1 MRQLTLKEY
10 STELCVP
17 LSSDECDALRRL
29 NAQIEISPS
38 IGSPGCYD
46 LTPSSWIGA
55 IELPTLAIQI
65 RPKIQISRVLFL
77 LSYAMDPKH
86 WQDTAFDL
94 ADADS
99 LVEAVIPGFALHLK
113 RALGPGIL
121 QGYRL
126 EEDALATVR
135 GRIRF
140 HDQIARRFG
149 ILPPVEVRYDEFTE
163 DIEEN
168 RLLKAA
174 LRALERIR
182 IRSSEMWYQLHH
194 FQAALDRVSLVEYQ
208 SRNLPTINYT
218 RLNHRYRPALEL
230 SKLILRSLSYDLEYG
245 RAAGAAF
252 LVDMNDVFEKF
263 VWVALREALGL
274 SEWTFPIG
282 GSNHPLF
289 MDLAQKVSLKPD
301 LSWWHDSKC
310 MFVGDAKYKRINVP
324 GIKNP
329 DLYQLLAYTIA
340 AELPSGL
347 LIYAAGE
354 GEPAL
359 HEVMNVGKKLEV
371 ISVDLSGTP
380 SEILD
385 DISNIAH
392 TINRSSEQLSPSF
405 VTHHAQTNANTWRQ
419 E

>member
-1 MRQLTLKEY
+1 VRQLTLKEY
-10 STELCVP
+10 STELSVP
-17 LSSDECDALRRL
+17 LSSAECDALRRL
-29 NAQIEISPS
+29 NPQIEISPS
-38 IGSPGCYD
+38 IGSPSCYD

-55 IELPTLAIQI
+55 IELPSLDIQI

-86 WQDTAFDL
+86 WQDTDFSL
-94 ADADS
+94 EKADS
-99 LVEAVIPGFALHLK
+99 LVEAIIPGFALHLK

-135 GRIRF
+135 GRVRF
-140 HDQIARRFG
+140 QDQIDRRFG
-149 ILPPVEVRYDEFTE
+149 ILPPIEVRYDEFTE

-194 FQAALDRVSLVEYQ
+194 FQAILDRVSLVEYQ

-218 RLNHRYRPALEL
+218 RLNHRYRPAVEL

-245 RAAGAAF
+245 RVAGAAF

-263 VWVALREALGL
+263 VWVALREALGV
-274 SEWTFPIG
+274 SEWTFPSG
-282 GSNHPLF
+282 SSNHPLF
-289 MDLAQKVSLKPD
+289 MDLAQKVSLRPD
-301 LSWWHDSKC
+301 LSWWQDSKC
-310 MFVGDAKYKRINVP
+310 MFVGDVKYKRINVP
-324 GIKNP
+324 GIKHA

-340 AELPSGL
+340 AELPGGL

-354 GEPAL
+354 GEPAV
-359 HEVMNVGKKLEV
+359 HEVENVGKQLEV
-371 ISVDLSGTP
+371 ISMDLSGTP
-380 SEILD
+380 SEILEEV
-385 DISNIAH
+385 SSIAR
-392 TINRSSEQLSPSF
+392 TIKRRTAQASPLPMIY
-405 VTHHAQTNANTWRQ
+405 HA
-419 E
+419 